1 MFQFRDETYL
11 YFLIVIP
18 LCLLV
23 CFLSTWIGKRKLR
36 QLGGRPTL
44 LRLMPQ
50 RSLVRQWVKCIL
62 LCLALGL
69 LAVCLARPQYGM
81 TERQQTTQGI
91 EAVVMVDV
99 SNSMWADDVQ
109 PNRLE
114 RAKLL
119 LNNLVDKMENDKIA
133 VGVFAGEAYPQLPIT
148 SDYAAAKLCI
158 DALSPEMVTLQ
169 GTNIG
174 AAVDLACKSFTDA
187 QGVGR
192 AVILITDG
200 ENHEDGALEAVQ
212 RAAKQ
217 GVQVY
222 VMGIGTAAGGRI
234 PMPGGGVLTDN
245 QGAPV
250 LTSLNEDMC
259 RRLAQ
264 AGKGLYLHIDQSISA
279 QTELLSQLSRLK
291 QGSTTLSYTE
301 RDEQFQAVALL
312 VLLLLIIEVCLSES
326 SRTWLQR
333 IKFFRK

>member
-264 AGKGLYLHIDQSISA
+264 AGKGLYLHIDQSNSA

-301 RDEQFQAVALL
+301 HDEQFQAVALL

>member
-212 RAAKQ
+212 RAEYEKHARLGREECRDGGLGVYLARAKQ
-217 GVQVY
+217 PSEKQPPN
-222 VMGIGTAAGGRI
+222 GGEIERHHI
-234 PMPGGGVLTDN
+234 EYQDASNGQQHDDR
-245 QGAPV
+245 Q
-250 LTSLNEDMC
+250 
-259 RRLAQ
+259 RQ
-264 AGKGLYLHIDQSISA
+264 ARYGK
-279 QTELLSQLSRLK
+279 
-291 QGSTTLSYTE
+291 
-301 RDEQFQAVALL
+301 DEQSLVFKEGMAPDVLARQNEVAPDMGQLPKQ
-312 VLLLLIIEVCLSES
+312 
-326 SRTWLQR
+326 RTIALDPWP
-333 IKFFRK
+333 

>member
-1 MFQFRDETYL
+1 M
-11 YFLIVIP
+11 
-18 LCLLV
+18 
-23 CFLSTWIGKRKLR
+23 
-36 QLGGRPTL
+36 
-44 LRLMPQ
+44 
-50 RSLVRQWVKCIL
+50 
-62 LCLALGL
+62 
-69 LAVCLARPQYGM
+69 
-81 TERQQTTQGI
+81 
-91 EAVVMVDV
+91 
-99 SNSMWADDVQ
+99 
-109 PNRLE
+109 
-114 RAKLL
+114 
-119 LNNLVDKMENDKIA
+119 
-133 VGVFAGEAYPQLPIT
+133 
-148 SDYAAAKLCI
+148 
-158 DALSPEMVTLQ
+158 
-169 GTNIG
+169 
-174 AAVDLACKSFTDA
+174 
-187 QGVGR
+187 
-192 AVILITDG
+192 
-200 ENHEDGALEAVQ
+200 Q

-222 VMGIGTAAGGRI
+222 VMGIGTTAGGRI

-264 AGKGLYLHIDQSISA
+264 AGKGLYLHIDQSNSA

>member
-1 MFQFRDETYL
+1 
-11 YFLIVIP
+11 
-18 LCLLV
+18 
-23 CFLSTWIGKRKLR
+23 
-36 QLGGRPTL
+36 
-44 LRLMPQ
+44 
-50 RSLVRQWVKCIL
+50 
-62 LCLALGL
+62 
-69 LAVCLARPQYGM
+69 
-81 TERQQTTQGI
+81 
-91 EAVVMVDV
+91 
-99 SNSMWADDVQ
+99 
-109 PNRLE
+109 
-114 RAKLL
+114 
-119 LNNLVDKMENDKIA
+119 MENVKIA

-250 LTSLNEDMC
+250 LTTLNEDMC

-264 AGKGLYLHIDQSISA
+264 AGKGLYLHIDQSNSA

-326 SRTWLQR
+326 RRTWLQR